1 MGAGVLAADC
11 IGATC
16 RHNRNSGTR
25 RRARV
30 APSEVADLQSTA
42 CRSTIAS
49 MGVWV
54 AVLALALIAV
64 GVGYLVTR
72 LRGVQHAVDDSWQQV
87 LLALRRRRDLV
98 VELAEAVK
106 AHSRRRADLVEQ
118 VKDARSVA
126 DLPGA
131 SPDQQ
136 AVAEQELDAALALL
150 EKVVDRSPKLR
161 KQPDVVVIRE
171 RLADAERRIQ
181 ARRAVYEDGANA
193 LHLMAAAPRFRWLAG
208 PLGIARND
216 QSVEDEQAPDQV

>member
-1 MGAGVLAADC
+1 
-11 IGATC
+11 
-16 RHNRNSGTR
+16 
-25 RRARV
+25 
-30 APSEVADLQSTA
+30 
-42 CRSTIAS
+42 
-49 MGVWV
+49 
-54 AVLALALIAV
+54 
-64 GVGYLVTR
+64 
-72 LRGVQHAVDDSWQQV
+72 
-87 LLALRRRRDLV
+87 
-98 VELAEAVK
+98 
-106 AHSRRRADLVEQ
+106 VEQ

-181 ARRAVYEDGANA
+181 ARRAVYEDSANA

-208 PLGIARND
+208 PLGIARHD
-216 QSVEDEQAPDQV
+216 QLVEDEQAPDQV

>member
-1 MGAGVLAADC
+1 
-11 IGATC
+11 
-16 RHNRNSGTR
+16 
-25 RRARV
+25 
-30 APSEVADLQSTA
+30 
-42 CRSTIAS
+42 
-49 MGVWV
+49 MGVWGVVAAAV
-54 AVLALALIAV
+54 AVVVAIVVA
-64 GVGYLVTR
+64 GYLVMR
-72 LRGVQHAVDDSWQQV
+72 LRGVQQTVDDSWQQV

-98 VELAEAVK
+98 VELAETVQ
-106 AHSRRRADLVEQ
+106 AHSRRRADLVER

-193 LHLMAAAPRFRWLAG
+193 LHLMAEAPRFRWLAG

-216 QSVEDEQAPDQV
+216 QPVEDEQAPDQV

>member
-1 MGAGVLAADC
+1 
-11 IGATC
+11 
-16 RHNRNSGTR
+16 
-25 RRARV
+25 
-30 APSEVADLQSTA
+30 
-42 CRSTIAS
+42 

-54 AVLALALIAV
+54 AVVALALIAV
-64 GVGYLVTR
+64 AVGYLVTR

-98 VELAEAVK
+98 VELAEAVQ

-161 KQPDVVVIRE
+161 KQADVVAIRE
-171 RLADAERRIQ
+171 RLADAERRIG
-181 ARRAVYEDGANA
+181 ARRAVYEDGAHA
-193 LHLMAAAPRFRWLAG
+193 LRLMAGTPRYRWLAG
-208 PLGIARND
+208 PLGIPGDDRIIENG
-216 QSVEDEQAPDQV
+216 QAPDQV

>member
-1 MGAGVLAADC
+1 
-11 IGATC
+11 
-16 RHNRNSGTR
+16 
-25 RRARV
+25 V
-30 APSEVADLQSTA
+30 AIVVA
-42 CRSTIAS
+42 
-49 MGVWV
+49 
-54 AVLALALIAV
+54 
-64 GVGYLVTR
+64 GYLVMR
-72 LRGVQHAVDDSWQQV
+72 LRGVQQTVDDSWQQV

-98 VELAEAVK
+98 VELAETVQ
-106 AHSRRRADLVEQ
+106 AHSRRRADLVER

-150 EKVVDRSPKLR
+150 EKVVDRSPKVR

-193 LHLMAAAPRFRWLAG
+193 LHLMAEAPRFRWLAG

-216 QSVEDEQAPDQV
+216 QPVEDEQAPDQV

>member
-1 MGAGVLAADC
+1 
-11 IGATC
+11 
-16 RHNRNSGTR
+16 
-25 RRARV
+25 
-30 APSEVADLQSTA
+30 
-42 CRSTIAS
+42 

-54 AVLALALIAV
+54 AVVALALIAV

-72 LRGVQHAVDDSWQQV
+72 LRGVQQAVDDSWQQV

-98 VELAEAVK
+98 VELAETVQ

-171 RLADAERRIQ
+171 RLADADRRIQ
-181 ARRAVYEDGANA
+181 ARHAVYEDGANA

-216 QSVEDEQAPDQV
+216 QPVEDERAADQV

>member
-1 MGAGVLAADC
+1 
-11 IGATC
+11 
-16 RHNRNSGTR
+16 
-25 RRARV
+25 
-30 APSEVADLQSTA
+30 
-42 CRSTIAS
+42 

-54 AVLALALIAV
+54 AVVALALIAV

-72 LRGVQHAVDDSWQQV
+72 LRGVQQAVDDSWQQV

-98 VELAEAVK
+98 VELAETVQ

-161 KQPDVVVIRE
+161 KQPEVVAIRE
-171 RLADAERRIQ
+171 RLADAQRRIG
-181 ARRAVYEDGANA
+181 ARRAVYEDGAHA
-193 LHLMAAAPRFRWLAG
+193 LRLMAETPRYRWLAG
-208 PLGIARND
+208 PLGIPGDDRIIENG
-216 QSVEDEQAPDQV
+216 QAPDQV

>member
-1 MGAGVLAADC
+1 
-11 IGATC
+11 
-16 RHNRNSGTR
+16 
-25 RRARV
+25 
-30 APSEVADLQSTA
+30 
-42 CRSTIAS
+42 

-54 AVLALALIAV
+54 AVVALALIAV

-98 VELAEAVK
+98 VELAETVR

-136 AVAEQELDAALALL
+136 AVAEQ
-150 EKVVDRSPKLR
+150 VVDRSPKLR

-181 ARRAVYEDGANA
+181 ARRAVYEDSANA

-208 PLGIARND
+208 PLGIARHD
-216 QSVEDEQAPDQV
+216 QLVEDEQAPDQV

>member
-1 MGAGVLAADC
+1 
-11 IGATC
+11 
-16 RHNRNSGTR
+16 
-25 RRARV
+25 
-30 APSEVADLQSTA
+30 
-42 CRSTIAS
+42 

-54 AVLALALIAV
+54 AVVALALIAV

-98 VELAEAVK
+98 VELAETVR

-216 QSVEDEQAPDQV
+216 QPVEDEQAPDQV

>member
-1 MGAGVLAADC
+1 
-11 IGATC
+11 
-16 RHNRNSGTR
+16 
-25 RRARV
+25 
-30 APSEVADLQSTA
+30 
-42 CRSTIAS
+42 
-49 MGVWV
+49 MGVWGVVAAAV
-54 AVLALALIAV
+54 AVVVAIVVA
-64 GVGYLVTR
+64 GYLIMR
-72 LRGVQHAVDDSWQQV
+72 LRGVQQTVDDSWQQV

-98 VELAEAVK
+98 VELAETVQ
-106 AHSRRRADLVEQ
+106 AHSRRRADLVER

-150 EKVVDRSPKLR
+150 EKVVDRSPKVR

-193 LHLMAAAPRFRWLAG
+193 LHLMAEAPRFRWLAG

-216 QSVEDEQAPDQV
+216 QPVEDEQAPDQV